1 MSQVRT
7 SQAQIDG
14 FPRHRTPPRVLVA
27 LVLLLLML
35 PVPTGTAQRAST
47 VEGVALTVKDLDRT
61 LPFYRDVLHFDV
73 VDTATVAS
81 ASTARLFG
89 VFGSR
94 LRTATLQLGAE
105 RITLLEF
112 AAPSTGRPYP
122 PDARSNDQWF
132 QHVAI
137 IVSDM
142 EAAYARL
149 RDHGVTHISSAPQT
163 LPDSNPD
170 AGGISAFYFK
180 DPSGNPLEILHF
192 PPDMGADRWH
202 RDTDALFLGID
213 HTAIAVEDTEESLA
227 FYRDQLGLVVAGTS
241 TNYGTE
247 QERLTGV
254 FGARVRITA
263 LRAPG
268 GGMGVEFLEYVA
280 PSDGRPTP
288 PDTQA
293 NDLWHGYIHL
303 STNALLARIDTL
315 MQQGFSFVSPG
326 VQTLSGD
333 ALGFRSGA
341 LLRDPDGHGL
351 LLAAPQSP

>member
-1 MSQVRT
+1 
-7 SQAQIDG
+7 
-14 FPRHRTPPRVLVA
+14 VLVA

-35 PVPTGTAQRAST
+35 PVPTGTAQPAST
-47 VEGVALTVKDLDRT
+47 VEGVALTVEDLDRA
-61 LPFYRDVLHFDV
+61 LPFYREVLHFDV
-73 VDTATVAS
+73 VDTATVADI
-81 ASTARLFG
+81 STDRLFG

-112 AAPSTGRPYP
+112 VAPDTGRPYP

-142 EAAYARL
+142 AAAYAQL

-192 PPDMGADRWH
+192 PPDKGADRWH
-202 RDTDALFLGID
+202 HDTDALFLGID
-213 HTAIAVEDTEESLA
+213 HTAIAVEDTEKSLA
-227 FYRDQLGLVVAGTS
+227 FYRDQLGFAVAGTS
-241 TNYGTE
+241 TNYGIE

-288 PDTQA
+288 PDTRA
-293 NDLWHGYIHL
+293 NDRWHGHIRI
-303 STNALLARIDTL
+303 STDALTAQIDAL
-315 MQQGFSFVSPG
+315 MRQGVAFVSPG
-326 VQTLSGD
+326 MQALPTD
-333 ALGFRSGA
+333 ALGFQRGA
-341 LLRDPDGHGL
+341 LLRDPTGHGVL
-351 LLAAPQSP
+351 LTAPATP

>member
-1 MSQVRT
+1 MRMSL
-7 SQAQIDG
+7 SSL
-14 FPRHRTPPRVLVA
+14 FSPRSRCSLPPKTLFGLA
-27 LVLLLLML
+27 LVVLMVIA
-35 PVPTGTAQRAST
+35 PSSAAQPTAT
-47 VEGVALTVKDLDRT
+47 VQGVTLTVDNLDRAV
-61 LPFYRDVLHFDV
+61 PFYRNVLRFEV
-73 VDTATVAS
+73 VDTAMVTDP
-81 ASTARLFG
+81 STERLFG

-94 LRTATLQLGAE
+94 LRTATLQLGDE

-112 AAPSTGRPYP
+112 VAPDTGRPYP
-122 PDARSNDQWF
+122 PDARSNDRWF

-149 RDHGVTHISSAPQT
+149 RNHGVTQISPAPQT
-163 LPDSNPD
+163 LPGWNPD

-192 PPDMGADRWH
+192 PPDKGADKWH
-202 RDTDALFLGID
+202 RDTDALFMGID
-213 HTAIAVEDTEESLA
+213 HTAIAVDDTKESLA
-227 FYRDQLGLVVAGTS
+227 LYRDRLGFAVAGTS
-241 TNYGTE
+241 TNYGRE

-280 PSDGRPTP
+280 PSDGCPTP
-288 PDTQA
+288 PDTRA
-293 NDLWHGYIHL
+293 NDLWHGHIRIA
-303 STNALLARIDTL
+303 TETLAARVDTL
-315 MQQGFSFVSPG
+315 MQRGYDFVSPA
-326 VQTLSGD
+326 VQTLPTD
-333 ALGFRSGA
+333 ALGFRRGA

-351 LLAAPQSP
+351 LLTAPASP